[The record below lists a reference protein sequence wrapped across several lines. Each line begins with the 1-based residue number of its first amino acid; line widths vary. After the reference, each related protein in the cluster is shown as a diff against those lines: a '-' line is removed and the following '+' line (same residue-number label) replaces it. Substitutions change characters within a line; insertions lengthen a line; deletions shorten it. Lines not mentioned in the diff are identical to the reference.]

1 MGKHFTAGHSQCR
14 STNLLV
20 NKTKFVVCKSHVMVA
35 RAWIASARA
44 GFSKLKLHRFG
55 MLEYGICI
63 LTDMV
68 SSLSHTSIGTRPKFR
83 IFRII
88 YRIYQVCQKPNS
100 ELVEILGIDIPPVPE
115 VALAGIT
122 TDSVLLYWKP
132 PENYHSP
139 LKHFVQVN
147 GINGEPAKHT

>member
-1 MGKHFTAGHSQCR
+1 
-14 STNLLV
+14 
-20 NKTKFVVCKSHVMVA
+20 
-35 RAWIASARA
+35 
-44 GFSKLKLHRFG
+44 
-55 MLEYGICI
+55 MLEYGLLVFI
-63 LTDMV
+63 DMV
-68 SSLSHTSIGTRPKFR
+68 GFLKPEEYGNKRLRSGSL
-83 IFRII
+83 RII
-88 YRIYQVCQKPNS
+88 YRIYQICQKPNS

-147 GINGEPAKHT
+147 GINGESAEFLWCSHHVQIADVLDVSGGIQPL